1 MTNEIILWV
10 VFAVIVPA
18 ALVFDLVLH
27 GNDRKIR
34 MKEALFWSAI
44 WIALALIFA
53 ILIFLML
60 GSEKALNFV
69 TGYLV
74 EESLSV
80 DNLFVF
86 LLLFTYFGVSEN
98 HQHRV
103 LFWGIIGAVVM
114 RGVFILTGITLLNHL
129 QWIIYIFGAFLIFTG
144 IRLSFQKEE
153 EVDPEKNPVLKI
165 FRKFVPLTK
174 NYHGH
179 SFFKKVEGKR
189 LATPLLMVLVVIEAT
204 DIIFAMDSVPAI
216 LSITRNTF
224 IVFTSNIFAILGL
237 RSMYFALAG
246 IIQKLR
252 FLNYG
257 LSAILVFL
265 GIKMIIS
272 SKTFFG
278 LNVPFLGIEIPIGIS
293 LGVIAGILAIAALA
307 SFIWPEKKDNN
318 TPAKKE

>member
-1 MTNEIILWV
+1 MTNEIILWI
-10 VFAVIVPA
+10 VFAVIIPV
-18 ALVFDLVLH
+18 ALVFDLLLH
-27 GNDRKIR
+27 RNDRKIR

-53 ILIFLML
+53 ILVFLML
-60 GSEKALNFV
+60 GSEKALNFI

-74 EESLSV
+74 EESLSI

-103 LFWGIIGAVVM
+103 LFWGIIGAIVM
-114 RGVFILTGITLLNHL
+114 RGVFILTGITLLDHL
-129 QWIIYIFGAFLIFTG
+129 QWLIYIFGAFLIYTG
-144 IRLSFQKEE
+144 IRLIFQREE
-153 EVDPEKNPVLKI
+153 EVNPEKNPVLKL
-165 FRKFVPLTK
+165 FRRFVPITE

-179 SFFKKVEGKR
+179 AFFKKIDGKR
-189 LATPLLMVLVVIEAT
+189 LATPLLMVLVVIEVT
-204 DIIFAMDSVPAI
+204 DIIFAVDSVPAI

-237 RSMYFALAG
+237 RSMYFALAAV
-246 IIQKLR
+246 IKKLR
-252 FLNYG
+252 FLNFG
-257 LSAILVFL
+257 LAAVLVFL

-272 SKTFFG
+272 SDNFFG

-293 LGVIAGILAIAALA
+293 LGVIGGILVIAAAA
-307 SFIWPEKKDNN
+307 SFIWPEITN
-318 TPAKKE
+318 TPLKK